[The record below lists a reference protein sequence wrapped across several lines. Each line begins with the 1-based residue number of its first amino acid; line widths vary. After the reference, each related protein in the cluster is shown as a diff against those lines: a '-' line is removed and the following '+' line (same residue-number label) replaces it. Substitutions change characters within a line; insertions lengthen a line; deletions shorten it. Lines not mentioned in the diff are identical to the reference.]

1 MATKALSSRQDVRG
15 PAGDGASPQPGG
27 RPLAAT
33 GAIAA
38 CAAAATGLAVLTLL
52 TLAGW
57 IAAPHGGQ
65 GLTGVLRA
73 AAVLWLIAHHVGFAL
88 RGTGRIGMLP
98 LGLVLLPGALLWRAG
113 RWVVRSARLTRL
125 RQVGYAA
132 LALAVPYAALAAA
145 LARASRSARVAPSLP
160 QAALAGL
167 LLALTAGGLGGARA
181 LAPWRKLATLLPAR
195 LRSVLV
201 GATVA
206 LAVLVGVGALLAAAS
221 LSAHLHQFGS
231 VSGGLD
237 PGTVGAGLLLLAQLS
252 YLPNALIWAV
262 SFMLGPGFAFG
273 AGTVVAPTGSALG
286 PLPRFPLLAA
296 LPSGPHAAF
305 PPALAAA
312 ALAVPYLAGVVGGLT
327 LARVAPTPVLEAAP
341 MWGFG
346 AGALAGG
353 TLGVLAAF
361 SGGPLGAGRLAVV
374 GPSGWQIG
382 LVAALEMGVAA
393 AISGGAANWLRCRG
407 VPRAGQ
413 RPAPLRRR
421 PINDAHHTIYV
432 DPWAGDAEDPQPGDA
447 EDPEPGDA
455 EDPEPGDAEDGESP
469 LPG

>member
-1 MATKALSSRQDVRG
+1 MATNALGSRRDVRG
-15 PAGDGASPQPGG
+15 PAGDGEPAQPDG
-27 RPLAAT
+27 RLLAAT

-38 CAAAATGLAVLTLL
+38 CAAAAIGLAVLTLL
-52 TLAGW
+52 ALAGW
-57 IAAPHGGQ
+57 IAAPHGGH

-113 RWVVRSARLTRL
+113 RWVVRSAGLTRL

-132 LALAVPYAALAAA
+132 LALAVPYAALAAV
-145 LARASRSARVAPSLP
+145 LARASRSAQVTPSLP

-181 LAPWRKLATLLPAR
+181 LAPWGRLATLVPAR
-195 LRSVLV
+195 ARSVLV
-201 GATVA
+201 GATA
-206 LAVLVGVGALLAAAS
+206 TLAVLVGVGALLAAAS
-221 LSAHLHQFGS
+221 LAAHLHQFGS
-231 VSGGLD
+231 VAGGLD
-237 PGTVGAGLLLLAQLS
+237 PGTVGTGLLLLAQLS

-273 AGTVVAPTGSALG
+273 AGTIVAPTGSALG

-296 LPSGPHAAF
+296 LPSGPHAAL
-305 PPALAAA
+305 PPAMSAA
-312 ALAVPYLAGVVGGLT
+312 ALAVPYLAGVAGGLM
-327 LARVAPTPVLEAAP
+327 LARTAPTPVLEAAP
-341 MWGFG
+341 MWGFS

-353 TLGVLAAF
+353 TLGALAAF

-374 GPSGWQIG
+374 GPSGWQVG

-393 AISGGAANWLRCRG
+393 AIAAGAANWLRCRG
-407 VPRAGQ
+407 VPRAAP
-413 RPAPLRRR
+413 RPAAAGRR
-421 PINDAHHTIYV
+421 PITDARHTIYV
-432 DPWAGDAEDPQPGDA
+432 NPWAGDAD
-447 EDPEPGDA
+447 
-455 EDPEPGDAEDGESP
+455 DGEPPPSSP
-469 LPG
+469 